1 MRKAPAAALAVLV
14 WLLVA
19 PGLASAGRTVQVLT
33 VRNAAH
39 VRPRLLHKVE
49 RAVTHQVDEASRWWN
64 LPRVRFG
71 PGGWQVTLVH
81 GSPVVVCGQDAD
93 GCHSV
98 TGLTDQSL
106 GDPWAYVGVQHQPGA
121 MAANSE
127 WEDAFSHE
135 ILEMLTNP
143 TTLNF
148 DAGAT
153 EVCDVTEGWDYMTRS
168 GVWLSDFA
176 LPEAYAPVPHGR
188 VDYARDMSA
197 REMVSEIAWDTQNS

>member
-1 MRKAPAAALAVLV
+1 MRKASAAAIAVFV
-14 WLLVA
+14 WLLLPIPA
-19 PGLASAGRTVQVLT
+19 LAGRPVQVLT

-39 VRPRLLHKVE
+39 VRPGLLRMVE
-49 RAVTHQVDEASRWWN
+49 RAVVHQVEEASRWWN
-64 LPRVRFG
+64 LPRIRFG
-71 PGGWQVTLVH
+71 AGGWQVTLVH
-81 GSPVVVCGQDAD
+81 GSPVVVCGQDAV

-106 GDPWAYVGVQHQPGA
+106 GDPWAFVGVQHQPA
-121 MAANSE
+121 AEAANSE

-148 DAGAT
+148 NTGTT
-153 EVCDVTEGWDYMTRS
+153 EVCDVTEGWDYQTRT

-176 LPEAYAPVPHGR
+176 LPEAYTASPHGR
-188 VDYARDMSA
+188 VDYARDMTA
-197 REMVSEIAWDTQNS
+197 REMVSEIAWDTQNP